1 MARNPA
7 LSNAP
12 SLALAYPQITT
23 ANLASPARTH
33 SMNRIL
39 AIVSVLGQ
47 DQKGVVARIS
57 TYLAEQDINIE
68 DIEQRVLRGQF
79 LMDMLVDITD
89 ATTSLDE
96 LITGL
101 LSIGSEIGMDIRVT
115 LHGERERRKVAIL
128 VSKEAHCLEQL
139 ITDHRAGLLHG
150 ELAIVAGNH
159 ESLAPIAA
167 AAGIPFAWHPS
178 DDKSAHEAFVLQHL
192 ERAGADVVVLARYMQ
207 ILTPAIVNPYA
218 GRIINIHPSLL
229 PYFPGANPYRRAWED
244 GVRVTGCT
252 AHFVTEELDAGPII
266 LQDVFH
272 IDVGVD
278 AVDDVRRKGRALE
291 GVVLSKALQLYLNN
305 EVVVING
312 KVVFKPGMRTL
323 LRDFGGSQQ

>member
-1 MARNPA
+1 MARV
-7 LSNAP
+7 
-12 SLALAYPQITT
+12 
-23 ANLASPARTH
+23 
-33 SMNRIL
+33 L
-39 AIVSVLGQ
+39 AIVNVLGN

-57 TYLAEQDINIE
+57 TYLAERDVNIE
-68 DIEQRVLRGQF
+68 DIEQRVVRGQF
-79 LMDMLVDITD
+79 LMDMLVDITE
-89 ATTSLDE
+89 ASVSLDE

-101 LSIGSEIGMDIRVT
+101 LAIGREIGMEIRVT
-115 LHGERERRKVAIL
+115 LHGERERKRVAVL

-139 ITDHRAGLLHG
+139 IADARAGDLHG
-150 ELAIVAGNH
+150 EIVCVLSNH
-159 ESLAPIAA
+159 ETLRGVAE
-167 AAGIPFAWHPS
+167 AAGLPFEWYPS
-178 DDKSAHEAFVLQHL
+178 DDKAAHEAFLL
-192 ERAGADVVVLARYMQ
+192 DRLDACRADLVVLARYMQ
-207 ILTPAIVNPYA
+207 ILTPKLVGPYA

-266 LQDVFH
+266 LQDVFQ

-278 AVDDVRRKGRALE
+278 TVDDVRRKGRALE
-291 GVVLSKALQLYLNN
+291 GVVLSRAVQLYLNN

-323 LRDFGGSQQ
+323 LRDFGDRR

>member
-1 MARNPA
+1 
-7 LSNAP
+7 
-12 SLALAYPQITT
+12 
-23 ANLASPARTH
+23 
-33 SMNRIL
+33 MNRIL
-39 AIVSVLGQ
+39 AIISVLGR

-57 TYLAEQDINIE
+57 TYLAAQEINIE
-68 DIEQRVLRGQF
+68 DIEQRVVRGQF

-89 ATTSLDE
+89 ATVSLDE

-101 LSIGSEIGMDIRVT
+101 LAIGNEIGMEIRVT
-115 LHGERERRKVAIL
+115 LHSERERRKVGIL
-128 VSKEAHCLEQL
+128 VSKEPHCLEQL
-139 ITDHRAGLLHG
+139 IADHRAGLLHG
-150 ELAIVAGNH
+150 ELAVVLSNHDVLRDVA
-159 ESLAPIAA
+159 ES
-167 AAGIPFAWHPS
+167 AGIPFAWYPS
-178 DDKSAHEAFVLQHL
+178 DDKAAHEAFVVAEL

-207 ILTPAIVNPYA
+207 ILSPTVVNPYA

-278 AVDDVRRKGRALE
+278 TVDDVRRKGRALE

-323 LRDFGGSQQ
+323 LRDFGGSE

>member
-1 MARNPA
+1 
-7 LSNAP
+7 
-12 SLALAYPQITT
+12 
-23 ANLASPARTH
+23 
-33 SMNRIL
+33 MNRVL
-39 AIVSVLGQ
+39 AIVSVLGR

-57 TYLAEQDINIE
+57 TYLAEKDVNIE
-68 DIEQRVLRGQF
+68 DIEQRVVRGQF

-89 ATTSLDE
+89 ASVSLDE
-96 LITGL
+96 LIPGL
-101 LSIGSEIGMDIRVT
+101 LAIGSEIDMEIRVT
-115 LHGERERRKVAIL
+115 LHGKRERRKVGIL

-139 ITDHRAGLLHG
+139 IADHRAGLLHG
-150 ELAIVAGNH
+150 ELTIVIGNH
-159 ESLAPIAA
+159 ESLRQIAEG
-167 AAGIPFAWHPS
+167 AGIPFAWHPS
-178 DDKSAHEAFVLQHL
+178 DDKAAHEAFVLEQL
-192 ERAGADVVVLARYMQ
+192 NAAGVDIVVLARYMQ
-207 ILTPAIVNPYA
+207 ILTPTIVGPYA

-278 AVDDVRRKGRALE
+278 TVEDVRRKGRALE
-291 GVVLSKALQLYLNN
+291 GVVLSRALQLSLNN

-323 LRDFGGSQQ
+323 LREFGGEE

>member
-1 MARNPA
+1 MARV
-7 LSNAP
+7 
-12 SLALAYPQITT
+12 
-23 ANLASPARTH
+23 
-33 SMNRIL
+33 L
-39 AIVSVLGQ
+39 AIVNVLGN

-57 TYLAEQDINIE
+57 TYLAERDVNIE
-68 DIEQRVLRGQF
+68 DIEQRVVRGQF
-79 LMDMLVDITD
+79 LMDMLVDISE
-89 ATTSLDE
+89 ASVSLDE

-101 LSIGSEIGMDIRVT
+101 LAIGKEIGMEIRVT
-115 LHGERERRKVAIL
+115 LHGERERKRVAVL

-139 ITDHRAGLLHG
+139 IADARSGDLHG
-150 ELAIVAGNH
+150 EIVCVLSNH
-159 ESLAPIAA
+159 ETLRGVAE
-167 AAGIPFAWHPS
+167 AAGLPFQWYPS
-178 DDKSAHEAFVLQHL
+178 EDKAAHEAFLL
-192 ERAGADVVVLARYMQ
+192 ERLDACRADLVVLARYMQ
-207 ILTPAIVNPYA
+207 ILTPKLVGPYA

-266 LQDVFH
+266 LQDVFQ

-278 AVDDVRRKGRALE
+278 TVDDVRRKGRALE
-291 GVVLSKALQLYLNN
+291 GVVLSRAVQLYLNN

-323 LRDFGGSQQ
+323 LRDFGDGR

>member
-1 MARNPA
+1 
-7 LSNAP
+7 
-12 SLALAYPQITT
+12 
-23 ANLASPARTH
+23 
-33 SMNRIL
+33 MNRVL
-39 AIVSVLGQ
+39 AIVSVLGR

-57 TYLAEQDINIE
+57 TYLAEKDVNIE
-68 DIEQRVLRGQF
+68 DIEQRVVRGQF

-89 ATTSLDE
+89 ASVSLDE
-96 LITGL
+96 LIPGL
-101 LSIGSEIGMDIRVT
+101 LAIGSEIDMEIRVT
-115 LHGERERRKVAIL
+115 LHGKRERRKVGIL

-139 ITDHRAGLLHG
+139 IADHRAGLLHG
-150 ELAIVAGNH
+150 ELAIVIGNH
-159 ESLAPIAA
+159 ESLRPIAEG
-167 AAGIPFAWHPS
+167 AGIPFAWHPS
-178 DDKSAHEAFVLQHL
+178 DDKAAHEAFVLDQL
-192 ERAGADVVVLARYMQ
+192 NAAGVDIVVLARYMQ
-207 ILTPAIVNPYA
+207 ILTPTIVGPYA

-272 IDVGVD
+272 IEVGVD
-278 AVDDVRRKGRALE
+278 TVEDVRRKGRALE
-291 GVVLSKALQLYLNN
+291 GVVLSRALQLSLNN

-323 LRDFGGSQQ
+323 LREFGGEE

>member
-1 MARNPA
+1 
-7 LSNAP
+7 
-12 SLALAYPQITT
+12 
-23 ANLASPARTH
+23 
-33 SMNRIL
+33 MNRVL
-39 AIVSVLGQ
+39 AIVSVLGR

-68 DIEQRVLRGQF
+68 DIEQRVVRGQF
-79 LMDMLVDITD
+79 LMDMLIDITD
-89 ATTSLDE
+89 SSISLDE

-101 LSIGSEIGMDIRVT
+101 LAIGAEIGMEIRVT
-115 LHGERERRKVAIL
+115 LHNERERRRVGVL
-128 VSKEAHCLEQL
+128 VSKESHCLEQL
-139 ITDHRAGLLHG
+139 IDDAAAGLLHG
-150 ELAIVAGNH
+150 ELSVAIGNH
-159 ESLAPIAA
+159 ESLRPIAE

-178 DDKSAHEAFVLQHL
+178 DDKAAHEAFVLEQL
-192 ERAGADVVVLARYMQ
+192 AAANADVVVLARYMQ
-207 ILTPAIVNPYA
+207 ILTPTIVSPYA

-272 IDVGVD
+272 IEVGVD
-278 AVDDVRRKGRALE
+278 SVDDVRRKGRALE
-291 GVVLSKALQLYLNN
+291 GVVLSKALQLYLNG

-323 LRDFGGSQQ
+323 LRDFGGSA